1 MLRAAK
7 HQIPCGVYPRA
18 QRRARD
24 DMVGASFVSLV
35 RALAPLILALGSVA
49 GGPAILP
56 APSSVADNESAPI
69 LIGAGDIND
78 CGHPEGARSTA
89 EILEGYPTATIF
101 AAGDLAYFSGS
112 DAAFR
117 CYDKT
122 WGRPSLRERTR
133 PAVGNHEYVTYG
145 AAGFFKYWRK
155 ARQNKPWQTTGGD
168 LEKAYYSYN
177 LGAWHIVVINS
188 ECADSAFFRDGAPSC
203 GQGSQQERWLREDLR
218 RFPTACTLAYWH
230 HPLFNNGGRHG
241 GSPKMK
247 PIWQALYDFNADVVL
262 TGHEHDYERF
272 APQNP
277 DGQLDPRRGIREFV
291 VGTGGKMEKGQFVS
305 DHNSEH
311 QEKGVIGVLKL
322 TLHPKSY
329 EFEYIRGNDKKVL
342 DSGSGDCH
350 GR

>member
-1 MLRAAK
+1 MK
-7 HQIPCGVYPRA
+7 TSYPNVE
-18 QRRARD
+18 QRGQAVWHHKAVE
-24 DMVGASFVSLV
+24 MF
-35 RALAPLILALGSVA
+35 LAVLALGIVA
-49 GGPAILP
+49 GGPAIAPP
-56 APSSVADNESAPI
+56 AQGPATDTESTAI

-78 CGHPEGARSTA
+78 CGHPEGAQSTA
-89 EILEGYPTATIF
+89 EILETYPTAAIF

-122 WGRPSLRERTR
+122 WGRPSLRDRTR

-145 AAGFFKYWRK
+145 ATGFFKYWRE
-155 ARQNKPWQTTGGD
+155 ARQARPWDITGGD

-177 LGAWHIVVINS
+177 LGAWHVVVINS
-188 ECADSAFFRDGAPSC
+188 ECADSWFFRDGAPSC
-203 GQGSQQERWLREDLR
+203 DQASEQEQWLREDLK

-247 PIWQALYDFNADVVL
+247 PIWQALYDFDADLVL
-262 TGHEHDYERF
+262 NGHEHDYERF

-277 DGQLDPRRGIREFV
+277 DGQLDPKRGIREFV
-291 VGTGGKMEKGQFVS
+291 VGTGGKMEKGHFVAE
-305 DHNSEH
+305 HNSEH
-311 QEKGVIGVLKL
+311 QEKAVFGVLKL
-322 TLHPKSY
+322 TLHRKSY
-329 EFEYIRGNDKKVL
+329 EFEFIRGGDKKIL

-350 GR
+350 